1 MPDPMAVLSR
11 FLDAPRVVEVRAV
24 LDTYGRA
31 AGGLLANGLAF
42 STMFAAIPTLLLIL
56 GLAGWVAN
64 DTAVRDAISNALIAA
79 FPPLEDLIESAL
91 DAISQGAVA
100 ASVLGVIGL
109 VWTVSQLYGALD
121 VAFARIYTG
130 IPERDIVRRTA
141 RGFLVVA
148 LLAVGIIAL
157 VLLAGLA
164 ATLGSRSDGRE
175 SFAASIASIASSW
188 PMMIL
193 LAILAVLVV
202 YRTLPPRA
210 PSLRAELL
218 PAVLVGTGIVI
229 LTQVFAFLV
238 PRLVGVA
245 ALAGSLASAF
255 IALAWLSFSYQALLY
270 GAAWVRIREHGVD
283 VPDVTPE
290 ESAVLEEAGSGGLG
304 SATAPAEPGVRR
316 E

>member
-1 MPDPMAVLSR
+1 MPDPMAILSR
-11 FLDAPRVVEVRAV
+11 ILDAPRVVEVRAV

-42 STMFAAIPTLLLIL
+42 STLFAAIPTLLLIL
-56 GLAGWVAN
+56 GLAGWVTDN
-64 DTAVRDAISNALIAA
+64 SDVRNRISEVLIAA
-79 FPPLEDLIESAL
+79 FPPLEDLIDSAL
-91 DAISQGAVA
+91 DAISQGAFA

-148 LLAVGIIAL
+148 LLAGGIIAL
-157 VLLAGLA
+157 VLVAGFA
-164 ATLGSRSDGRE
+164 ATVD
-175 SFAASIASIASSW
+175 AATPQTSSVATAIASLITSW
-188 PMMIL
+188 PVMIL
-193 LAILAVLVV
+193 ITVLAVLVV

-210 PSLRAELL
+210 PSLRAEML
-218 PAVLVGTGIVI
+218 PAILVGTAIVI
-229 LTQVFAFLV
+229 LTQVFTFLV

-270 GAAWVRIREHGVD
+270 GAAWVRIREHGIV

-290 ESAVLEEAGSGGLG
+290 EAAVVEEAGSDALG
-304 SATAPAEPGVRR
+304 SAAAPAEPGVRR

>member
-1 MPDPMAVLSR
+1 MPDPMAILSR

-42 STMFAAIPTLLLIL
+42 STLFAAIPTLLLIL
-56 GLAGWVAN
+56 GLAGWVTDN
-64 DTAVRDAISNALIAA
+64 SDVRNRISEVLIAA
-79 FPPLEDLIESAL
+79 FPPLEDLIDSAL
-91 DAISQGAVA
+91 DAISQGAFA

-148 LLAVGIIAL
+148 LLAGGIIAL
-157 VLLAGLA
+157 VLIAGFA
-164 ATLGSRSDGRE
+164 ATVD
-175 SFAASIASIASSW
+175 AATPRTSVAATIASLVTSW
-188 PMMIL
+188 PVMIL
-193 LAILAVLVV
+193 ITILAVLVV
-202 YRTLPPRA
+202 YRTLPPRM

-218 PAVLVGTGIVI
+218 PAILVGTAIVI
-229 LTQVFAFLV
+229 LTQVFTFLV

-270 GAAWVRIREHGVD
+270 GAAWVRIREHGIF

-290 ESAVLEEAGSGGLG
+290 EAAVVEEAGSDALG
-304 SATAPAEPGVRR
+304 SAAAPAEPGVRR

>member
-1 MPDPMAVLSR
+1 L
-11 FLDAPRVVEVRAV
+11 
-24 LDTYGRA
+24 
-31 AGGLLANGLAF
+31 
-42 STMFAAIPTLLLIL
+42 FAAIPTLLLIL
-56 GLAGWVAN
+56 GLAGWITDN
-64 DTAVRDAISNALIAA
+64 SEVRNRISEVLIAA
-79 FPPLEDLIESAL
+79 FPPLEDLIDSAL
-91 DAISQGAVA
+91 DAISQGAFA

-148 LLAVGIIAL
+148 LLAGGIVAL
-157 VLLAGLA
+157 VLVAGFA
-164 ATLGSRSDGRE
+164 ATVD
-175 SFAASIASIASSW
+175 AATPRTSSVATTIASIITSW
-188 PMMIL
+188 PVMIL
-193 LAILAVLVV
+193 ITILAVLVV

-218 PAVLVGTGIVI
+218 PAVLVGTAIVI
-229 LTQVFAFLV
+229 LTQVFTFLV

-270 GAAWVRIREHGVD
+270 GAAWVRVREHGIF
-283 VPDVTPE
+283 VPDSTPE
-290 ESAVLEEAGSGGLG
+290 EAAVVEEAGSDALG
-304 SATAPAEPGVRR
+304 SAAAPTEPGVRR